1 MDWERRLRVE
11 EMTDGAVA
19 AVEAHTGHTVS
30 DRLREVIAS
39 QVDRT
44 LSSEFARWVPDG
56 DPVDAGQAWMTHRL
70 TGEGLQGVNAAAAEE
85 AGHLETFEIDG
96 ELRPI
101 GHEMS
106 WERIRRASD
115 LSRQAIQQQK
125 EAQRQEAEAQRLQQ
139 EEREHQARQDRRAEF
154 FRRSREIR
162 PDLSEDELGRLAD
175 QFEAKRQQRQQDARR
190 WSPSRPVEP
199 QPPQQPTD

>member
-1 MDWERRLRVE
+1 MDWRRRLKIE

-44 LSSEFARWVPDG
+44 LSSEFARLIPDG
-56 DPVDAGQAWMTHRL
+56 DPVSSGQAWMSHRL
-70 TGEGLQGVNAAAAEE
+70 KGEGLQGLTAAAAEE

-115 LSRQAIQQQK
+115 LSQQAIQQQK
-125 EAQRQEAEAQRLQQ
+125 RAQRQEAEAQRLQQ
-139 EEREHQARQDRRAEF
+139 EEREHKARQDRRAEF

-162 PDLSEDELGRLAD
+162 PDLTQHELGRLAD
-175 QFEAKRQQRQQDARR
+175 QFEAKRQQRQQASHR
-190 WSPSRPVEP
+190 SSLSQPVEHPQP
-199 QPPQQPTD
+199 QPPID